1 MAAVF
6 PVQGLS
12 FRPPETSGNRENP
25 AGADRQAKGEAKTM
39 LKVDDID
46 AKLRSTG
53 YCPNQEI
60 DYAVLIAMIEN
71 RPLLIEGAPG
81 VGKTS
86 IAKAVAD
93 AFELPLLRIQMYD
106 GLTDDKIL
114 YDYDY
119 QKQLLTLEAIKP
131 SLEKEYGSMTA
142 HDAIKHASGLLDF
155 YGKEFL
161 ISRPVLKA
169 IDGSGRKVLLIDE
182 IDKAPEEIEYMLYE
196 FLEDYS
202 ITIPQY
208 GKITCPEDQRPVVFI
223 TSNCYRELSG
233 AFRRRCNYL
242 YIAEKTKE
250 EMAGIL
256 MARAEIDQSLAESIA
271 ECLCTLSQK
280 GLKYTPSIAEGIE
293 WAEYLKQ
300 YPELT
305 KEIVMGSL
313 SYLAKTNRD
322 YNEIKNTVEK
332 QCFTDAK

>member
-1 MAAVF
+1 
-6 PVQGLS
+6 
-12 FRPPETSGNRENP
+12 
-25 AGADRQAKGEAKTM
+25 M
-39 LKVDDID
+39 LKIEEID
-46 AKLRSTG
+46 EKLRSTG
-53 YCPNQEI
+53 YCPNKEI
-60 DYAVLIAMIEN
+60 DYAVLIALVEN

-86 IAKAVAD
+86 IARAVAE
-93 AFELPLLRIQMYD
+93 AFDLPLLRIQMYD

-131 SLEKEYGSMTA
+131 SLEKEYGDMSA
-142 HDAIKHASGLLDF
+142 HDAIKHAAGLLDF

-161 ISRPVLKA
+161 ISRPILKA

-208 GKITCPEDQRPVVFI
+208 GRISCPDDQRPIVFI

-242 YIAEKTKE
+242 YINEKTKQ
-250 EMAGIL
+250 EMANIL
-256 MARAEIDQSLAESIA
+256 MARACVDKKLADKIA
-271 ECLCTLSQK
+271 LCLCNLSKK
-280 GLKYTPSIAEGIE
+280 GLKYTPSIAEGIV
-293 WAEYLKQ
+293 WADYLKQ
-300 YPELT
+300 NPELT
-305 KEIVMGSL
+305 NEIVMGSL
-313 SYLAKTNRD
+313 SYLIKSNKDAKTIAD
-322 YNEIKNTVEK
+322 TVEA
-332 QCFTDAK
+332 TWPINDDDDDVIMYLEE